1 MESLSA
7 DNAASPA
14 LAARFRDVEEN
25 LKVIRE
31 RIEEAA
37 VSAGRNPDDVIL
49 MAVTKTVPVE
59 VINHALSLGVDYMG
73 ENRVQELNAKYDS
86 LHREGKHIHL
96 IGHLQTN
103 KVKQVVGKVEMIQSV
118 DSFRVAQAIA
128 ARSRESGIVTH
139 ALVEV
144 NIGRE
149 ENKSGVLPEMLPE
162 LLEKVKEIPSIRVRG
177 LMAIPP
183 ICENAQENCKF
194 FDNMRHIFLDIGSKN
209 IDNISMEVLSMGMS
223 DDYAEAIRC
232 GANMI
237 RVGSALF
244 GKRNYQI

>member
-1 MESLSA
+1 MARSLA
-7 DNAASPA
+7 DVTYNYQVICENIAKAAQSVGKTA
-14 LAARFRDVEEN
+14 DDITFLAA
-25 LKVIRE
+25 
-31 RIEEAA
+31 
-37 VSAGRNPDDVIL
+37 
-49 MAVTKTVPVE
+49 TKTVDAPT
-59 VINHALSLGVDYMG
+59 INHAISLGLRYIG
-73 ENRVQELNAKYDS
+73 ENRVQELLSKYEDYDLDHAS
-86 LHREGKHIHL
+86 LQF

-103 KVKQVVGKVEMIQSV
+103 KVRQIVGKVDLIQSV
-118 DSFRVAQAIA
+118 DSVKL
-128 ARSRESGIVTH
+128 AREISRCSLKQNISTDI
-139 ALVEV
+139 LLEV

-149 ENKSGVLPEMLPE
+149 ENKSGVLPEALPE
-162 LLEKVKEIPSIRVRG
+162 LLDEIKDIPAIKVRG

-223 DDYAEAIRC
+223 DDYTEAIRC

>member
-1 MESLSA
+1 MARSLA
-7 DNAASPA
+7 DVEYNYRVICENIAKAAQSVGKTA
-14 LAARFRDVEEN
+14 DDITFLAA
-25 LKVIRE
+25 
-31 RIEEAA
+31 
-37 VSAGRNPDDVIL
+37 
-49 MAVTKTVPVE
+49 TKTVDAPT
-59 VINHALSLGVDYMG
+59 INHAISLGLRYIG
-73 ENRVQELNAKYDS
+73 ENRVQELLSKYEDYDLDHAS
-86 LHREGKHIHL
+86 LQF

-103 KVKQVVGKVEMIQSV
+103 KVRQIVGKVDLIQSV
-118 DSFRVAQAIA
+118 DSVKLAKEI
-128 ARSRESGIVTH
+128 SRCSLKQGISTDI
-139 ALVEV
+139 LLEV

-149 ENKSGVLPEMLPE
+149 ENKSGVLPEALPE
-162 LLEKVKEIPSIRVRG
+162 LLDEIKDIPAIKVRG

-232 GANMI
+232 GANMV